1 MPGDPEKEDEDWFQP
16 PWETETEA
24 DLEPPGSSRARAAAA
39 EPDYRH
45 PLLVPLA
52 QAQDA
57 VTRLEARAEGASA
70 PVAEGLRARM
80 AYREATGW
88 LSYAHVSIHP
98 HDLALRDRGLTGSY
112 GAAFLSGRLEAQ
124 IPSTASREFG
134 FESAPSDIVVGQ
146 ALRMAQLWRRLAE
159 LRTWRPDRR
168 RRCGAGNPA
177 IIGLPTRA
185 GRCRHRRLA
194 GDGLI
199 AHRGRC

>member
-16 PWETETEA
+16 PWETETDI
-24 DLEPPGSSRARAAAA
+24 DLDPPGSSRAKAAAV

-45 PLLVPLA
+45 PLLIPVARA
-52 QAQDA
+52 QEA

-124 IPSTASREFG
+124 IPSTAAREFG
-134 FESAPSDIVVGQ
+134 FESSPSDIMVGQ

-159 LRTWRPDRR
+159 LRTWRPIANAEAMRETLQSLGG
-168 RRCGAGNPA
+168 RRCRPSATSKTGW
-177 IIGLPTRA
+177 
-185 GRCRHRRLA
+185 RRS
-194 GDGLI
+194 I
-199 AHRGRC
+199 ARRDRL